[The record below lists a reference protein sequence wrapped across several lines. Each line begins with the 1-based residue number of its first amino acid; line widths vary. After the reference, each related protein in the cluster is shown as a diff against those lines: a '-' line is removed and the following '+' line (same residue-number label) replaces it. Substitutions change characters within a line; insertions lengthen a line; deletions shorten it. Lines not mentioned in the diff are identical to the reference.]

1 MIESVIDAGLEPFKH
16 TIGWQAFAYGVAGKL
31 VLKKSKTMINGFRT
45 PDAQGSSGD
54 DEQESKE

>member
-1 MIESVIDAGLEPFKH
+1 MIDSVINAAVEPFKH

-45 PDAQGSSGD
+45 PDAQ
-54 DEQESKE
+54 ESKE